1 MSFFSTRI
9 RPFFRTLAVIAA
21 CMGTT
26 LIVLYFAYWISAPS
40 PKSPEVADYQE
51 NVKETRPVPTVEE
64 QAKERD
70 QNLFGYGGDYRY
82 RIGSLLEFGDK
93 SMLCSFRSDFMVDF
107 KKEFGSRI
115 NTNELPTPSAD
126 LVVTEILRP
135 LTLRLR
141 EAGTDEKV
149 LRPIVEYIG
158 LKMLPDRT
166 EEWRYWILAYKYWQD
181 AQGFWSVDIVTD
193 FKEAEQLRANRA
205 DVTPDE
211 AAYRDAL
218 RRIPKAFAFYFDSLT
233 AERTRAINLMD
244 ELLALPEA
252 ERKPLN
258 AIAKYRRARLKMSLE
273 DWASLSDADV
283 KRRLS
288 SIREDLASVA
298 GHAREGSLDPAKISE
313 NAEYWIA
320 YTRAMIL
327 PAERL
332 VRLGEADFK
341 GALATYFRMPIR
353 GEGNAVNSSFH
364 MVRKLCAEKA
374 FADCAK
380 DPELRKVVT
389 FYLSAGG
396 SNNTN
401 MHLSHPEAKEISEAW
416 LDALA
421 QASVDP
427 GFDPVR
433 IAMLQYVAQRWTDC
447 LRTLSTLP
455 TDDPVRLLLASRC
468 NLRMTGDL
476 GVSRRILDP
485 STSAQAASELLG
497 IARPIKPTNEDA
509 DFTTLIN
516 FNEKAELSER
526 VTGEKGLAALCGGD
540 FIEALKLFTRG
551 GFYTEADYVTEC
563 VLTTGELKDFVDS
576 IKDERTAGDK
586 SKLAHLR
593 ARLASR
599 LFRDGRMEEALEY
612 VSADLAPKARTYV
625 ILIRLAERTDIADR
639 ARADAYWRAA
649 LIIGDIGETIL
660 RAPIGLSWS
669 ADGSHAKPDSNWHV
683 GYGFLPHHRLNKER
697 EYEHAQKHTLI
708 APAQDEVRRLNTWL
722 DGHVEKPVRSE
733 RDARYATF
741 DLALKAARLLP
752 NNDPAGGEIL
762 QYAGNLLKYRER
774 KAANPA
780 YVLLVT
786 RFKQTPYGEHAL
798 KRNWF
803 SKETPEPSSDIISK

>member
-9 RPFFRTLAVIAA
+9 RPFFRTLAVIAS

-26 LIVLYFAYWISAPS
+26 LLVLYFAYWISAPS
-40 PKSPEVADYQE
+40 PESLGVARRDE
-51 NVKETRPVPTVEE
+51 G
-64 QAKERD
+64 AKESRPSPTAEELASERNR
-70 QNLFGYGGDYRY
+70 NLYGYGYTNRY
-82 RIGSLLEFGDK
+82 RIGSILEFGDM

-107 KKEFGSRI
+107 QKEFGSRI
-115 NTNELPTPSAD
+115 NTEELPAPSAD
-126 LVVTEILRP
+126 LVVTAILRP

-141 EAGTDEKV
+141 EAGTDEEV

-166 EEWRYWILAYKYWQD
+166 AEWRYWKLVYKYWQD
-181 AQGFWSVDIVTD
+181 AQGFWSMDIVTD

-218 RRIPKAFAFYFDSLT
+218 RRIPKAYAFYFDSLT
-233 AERTRAINLMD
+233 AERTRAIKLMD

-273 DWASLSDADV
+273 DWAALSDAEAKQRLADI
-283 KRRLS
+283 RTDLS
-288 SIREDLASVA
+288 SVPT
-298 GHAREGSLDPAKISE
+298 HAKEGSLDPAQLSD
-313 NAEYWIA
+313 NAQYWIA
-320 YTRAMIL
+320 YTRSMIL
-327 PAERL
+327 PTGRL

-341 GALATYFRMPIR
+341 GALSTYLRMPIR
-353 GEGNAVNSSFH
+353 NQGNAVNSSYH
-364 MVRKLCAEKA
+364 MARKLCAEKN
-374 FADCAK
+374 FAGCEK
-380 DPELRKVVT
+380 DPDLRRVIT
-389 FYLSAGG
+389 LYLAAGG
-396 SNNTN
+396 SNNSD
-401 MHLSHPEAKEISEAW
+401 MHLSHAEAKEISEAW
-416 LDALA
+416 LDALSKA
-421 QASVDP
+421 DVDP
-427 GFDPVR
+427 SFDPAR
-433 IAMLQYVAQRWTDC
+433 IAMLQYVCQRWVDC
-447 LRTLSTLP
+447 LRTLALLP
-455 TDDPVRLLLASRC
+455 TDDPLRLLLASRC
-468 NLRMTGDL
+468 NLRLTGDL
-476 GVSRRILDP
+476 QTSRRILDP
-485 STSAQAASELLG
+485 STSAQSAAQFVGVL
-497 IARPIKPTNEDA
+497 RPIKPTNDDA
-509 DFTTLIN
+509 DFTTLID
-516 FNEKAELSER
+516 FNEKSELAER
-526 VTGEKGLAALCGGD
+526 ATAEKGIMALCHGD
-540 FIEALKLFTRG
+540 FIEALSLFSKA
-551 GFYTEADYVTEC
+551 GFLSESDYVSEC
-563 VLTTGELKDFVDS
+563 LVTTDELKGFVDKLD
-576 IKDERTAGDK
+576 KDRPKDWQRSMGIVR
-586 SKLAHLR
+586 S
-593 ARLASR
+593 RLASR

-625 ILIRLAERTDIADR
+625 ILLRLAERTDIADR

-669 ADGSHAKPDSNWHV
+669 ADGSHTKPDSNWYV

-708 APAQDEVRRLNTWL
+708 APAQDEVRRLTTWIE
-722 DGHVEKPVRSE
+722 GHVEKPVRSE

-741 DLALKAARLLP
+741 DLAIKAARLLP

-803 SKETPEPSSDIISK
+803 SKETPEPSADIIAK

>member
-1 MSFFSTRI
+1 MSFFSFKI
-9 RPFFRTLAVIAA
+9 RPFFRVLGVIAT
-21 CMGTT
+21 CLGTT
-26 LIVLYFAYWISAPS
+26 LIVLYFVYWISAS
-40 PKSPEVADYQE
+40 TPKSSGVARRDDE
-51 NVKETRPVPTVEE
+51 VKESRPAPTAEE
-64 QAKERD
+64 LASERD
-70 QNLFGYGGDYRY
+70 HNLYGYGYTSRY

-126 LVVTEILRP
+126 LVVTAVLRP

-141 EAGTDEKV
+141 EAEMDEEV

-166 EEWRYWILAYKYWQD
+166 EEWRYWKLAYKYWQD

-205 DVTPDE
+205 DITPDE

-233 AERTRAINLMD
+233 AERTRAIDLMD
-244 ELLALPEA
+244 ALLALPEA

-320 YTRAMIL
+320 YTHAMIL

-332 VRLGEADFK
+332 IRLGEADFK

-353 GEGNAVNSSFH
+353 GEANAVNSSFH
-364 MVRKLCAEKA
+364 MARKFCAEMN
-374 FADCAK
+374 FAGCAK
-380 DPELRKVVT
+380 DADLRRVIT
-389 FYLSAGG
+389 FYLAAGG
-396 SNNTN
+396 SNNLC
-401 MHLSHPEAKEISEAW
+401 MHLSHAEAKEISKAW
-416 LDALA
+416 LDALSKA
-421 QASVDP
+421 DVDLSFDP
-427 GFDPVR
+427 GR
-433 IAMLQYVAQRWTDC
+433 IAMLQYVAHRWTDC

-485 STSAQAASELLG
+485 STSAQAASALLG
-497 IARPIKPTNEDA
+497 IARPIKPTNDDA
-509 DFTTLIN
+509 DFTTLID

-563 VLTTGELKDFVDS
+563 VLTTGELKGFVDS
-576 IKDERTAGDK
+576 IKDKRTAGDK
-586 SKLAHLR
+586 SKLEHLR

-669 ADGSHAKPDSNWHV
+669 ADGSAAKPDSNWYV
-683 GYGFLPHHRLNKER
+683 GYGFLPHNRLNKER

-708 APAQDEVRRLNTWL
+708 APAQDEVRRLTTWIE
-722 DGHVEKPVRSE
+722 GHVEKPVRSE

-798 KRNWF
+798 KRHWF

>member
-9 RPFFRTLAVIAA
+9 RPSFRTLAVIAS

-26 LIVLYFAYWISAPS
+26 LLVLYFAYWISAPS
-40 PKSPEVADYQE
+40 PESLGVARRDE
-51 NVKETRPVPTVEE
+51 G
-64 QAKERD
+64 AKESRPSPTAEELASERD
-70 QNLFGYGGDYRY
+70 RNLYGYGYTNRY
-82 RIGSLLEFGDK
+82 RIGSILEFGDM

-107 KKEFGSRI
+107 QKEFGSRI
-115 NTNELPTPSAD
+115 NTEELPAPSAD
-126 LVVTEILRP
+126 LVVTAILRP

-141 EAGTDEKV
+141 EAGTDEEV

-166 EEWRYWILAYKYWQD
+166 AEWRYWKLVYKYWQD
-181 AQGFWSVDIVTD
+181 AQGFWSMDIVTD

-205 DVTPDE
+205 DIAPDE

-233 AERTRAINLMD
+233 AERTRALKLMD

-273 DWASLSDADV
+273 DWAALSDAEAKQRLADI
-283 KRRLS
+283 RTDLS
-288 SIREDLASVA
+288 SVPT
-298 GHAREGSLDPAKISE
+298 HAKEGSLDPAQLSD
-313 NAEYWIA
+313 NAQYWIA
-320 YTRAMIL
+320 YTRSMIL
-327 PAERL
+327 PTGRL

-341 GALATYFRMPIR
+341 GALSTYLRMPIR
-353 GEGNAVNSSFH
+353 DQGNAVNSSYH
-364 MVRKLCAEKA
+364 MARKLCAEKN
-374 FADCAK
+374 FAGCEK
-380 DPELRKVVT
+380 DPDLRRVIT
-389 FYLSAGG
+389 LYLAAGG
-396 SNNTN
+396 SNNSD
-401 MHLSHPEAKEISEAW
+401 MHLSHAEAKEISEAW
-416 LDALA
+416 LDALSKA
-421 QASVDP
+421 DVDP
-427 GFDPVR
+427 SFDPAR
-433 IAMLQYVAQRWTDC
+433 IAMLQYVCQRWVDC
-447 LRTLSTLP
+447 LRTLALLP
-455 TDDPVRLLLASRC
+455 TDDPLRLLLASRC
-468 NLRMTGDL
+468 NLRLTGDL
-476 GVSRRILDP
+476 RISRRILDP
-485 STSAQAASELLG
+485 STSAQSAAQFVG
-497 IARPIKPTNEDA
+497 VIRPIKPTNDDA
-509 DFTTLIN
+509 DFTTLID
-516 FNEKAELSER
+516 FNEKSELAER
-526 VTGEKGLAALCGGD
+526 ATAEKGITELCHGD
-540 FIEALKLFTRG
+540 FIEALSLFSKA
-551 GFYTEADYVTEC
+551 GFLSESDYVSEC
-563 VLTTGELKDFVDS
+563 LVTTDELKGFVDKLD
-576 IKDERTAGDK
+576 KDRPKDWQRSMGIVR
-586 SKLAHLR
+586 S
-593 ARLASR
+593 RLASR

-625 ILIRLAERTDIADR
+625 ILLRLAERTDIADR

-669 ADGSHAKPDSNWHV
+669 ADGSHTKPDSNWYV

-708 APAQDEVRRLNTWL
+708 APAQDEVRRIDSWL

-752 NNDPAGGEIL
+752 DNDPAGGQIL

-786 RFKQTPYGEHAL
+786 RFKQTPYGEYAL
-798 KRNWF
+798 KRRWF

>member
-9 RPFFRTLAVIAA
+9 RPFFRTLAVIAS

-26 LIVLYFAYWISAPS
+26 LLVLYFAYWISAPS
-40 PKSPEVADYQE
+40 PESLGVARRDE
-51 NVKETRPVPTVEE
+51 G
-64 QAKERD
+64 AKESRPSPTAEELASERD
-70 QNLFGYGGDYRY
+70 RNLYGYGYTNRY
-82 RIGSLLEFGDK
+82 RIGSILEFGDM

-107 KKEFGSRI
+107 QKEFGSRI
-115 NTNELPTPSAD
+115 NTEELPAPSAD
-126 LVVTEILRP
+126 LVVTAILRP

-141 EAGTDEKV
+141 EAGTDEEV

-166 EEWRYWILAYKYWQD
+166 AEWRYWKLVYKYWQD
-181 AQGFWSVDIVTD
+181 AQGFWSMDIVTD

-205 DVTPDE
+205 DIAPDE

-233 AERTRAINLMD
+233 AERTRAIKLMD

-273 DWASLSDADV
+273 DWAALSDAEAKQRLADI
-283 KRRLS
+283 RTDLS
-288 SIREDLASVA
+288 SVPT
-298 GHAREGSLDPAKISE
+298 HAKEGSLDPAQLSD
-313 NAEYWIA
+313 NAQYWIA
-320 YTRAMIL
+320 YTRSMIL
-327 PAERL
+327 PTGRL

-341 GALATYFRMPIR
+341 GALSTYLRMPIR
-353 GEGNAVNSSFH
+353 DQGNAVNSSYH
-364 MVRKLCAEKA
+364 MARKLCAEKN
-374 FADCAK
+374 FAGCEK
-380 DPELRKVVT
+380 DPDLRRVIT
-389 FYLSAGG
+389 LYLAAGG
-396 SNNTN
+396 SNNSD
-401 MHLSHPEAKEISEAW
+401 MHLSHAEAKEISEAW
-416 LDALA
+416 LDALSKA
-421 QASVDP
+421 DVDP
-427 GFDPVR
+427 SFDPAR
-433 IAMLQYVAQRWTDC
+433 IAMLQYVCQRWVDC
-447 LRTLSTLP
+447 LRTLALLP
-455 TDDPVRLLLASRC
+455 TDDPLRLLLASRC
-468 NLRMTGDL
+468 NLRLTGDL
-476 GVSRRILDP
+476 QTSRRILDP
-485 STSAQAASELLG
+485 STSAQSAAQFVGVL
-497 IARPIKPTNEDA
+497 RPIKPTNDDA
-509 DFTTLIN
+509 EFTTLID
-516 FNEKAELSER
+516 FNEKSEMAER
-526 VTGEKGLAALCGGD
+526 ATAEKGIMALCHGD
-540 FIEALKLFTRG
+540 FIEALSLFSKA
-551 GFYTEADYVTEC
+551 GFLSESDYVSEC
-563 VLTTGELKDFVDS
+563 LVTTDELKGFVDKLD
-576 IKDERTAGDK
+576 KDRPKDWQRSMGIVR
-586 SKLAHLR
+586 S
-593 ARLASR
+593 RLASR

-625 ILIRLAERTDIADR
+625 ILLRLAERTDIADR

-669 ADGSHAKPDSNWHV
+669 ADGSHTKPDSNWYV
-683 GYGFLPHHRLNKER
+683 GYGFLPYHRLNKER

-708 APAQDEVRRLNTWL
+708 APAQDEVRRINSWL

-752 NNDPAGGEIL
+752 NNDPAGGQIL

-803 SKETPEPSSDIISK
+803 SKETPEPSADIIAK

>member
-1 MSFFSTRI
+1 MSFLSFKI
-9 RPFFRTLAVIAA
+9 RPFFRVLGVIAT
-21 CMGTT
+21 CLGTT
-26 LIVLYFAYWISAPS
+26 LIVLYFVYWISAS
-40 PKSPEVADYQE
+40 TPKSSGVARRDDE
-51 NVKETRPVPTVEE
+51 VKESRPAPTAEE
-64 QAKERD
+64 LASERD
-70 QNLFGYGGDYRY
+70 HNLYGYGYTNRY
-82 RIGSLLEFGDK
+82 RIGSILEFGDM

-166 EEWRYWILAYKYWQD
+166 EEWRYWKLAYKYWQD

-205 DVTPDE
+205 DITPDE

-341 GALATYFRMPIR
+341 GALSTYLRMPIR
-353 GEGNAVNSSFH
+353 DQGNAVNSSFH

-447 LRTLSTLP
+447 LRTVSLLA

-476 GVSRRILDP
+476 GISRRILDP
-485 STSAQAASELLG
+485 STSALAASELLG

-669 ADGSHAKPDSNWHV
+669 ADGSDAKPDSNWYV
-683 GYGFLPHHRLNKER
+683 GYGFLPHNRLNKER

-708 APAQDEVRRLNTWL
+708 APAQDEVRRLNTWIE
-722 DGHVEKPVRSE
+722 GHVEKPVRSE

-752 NNDPAGGEIL
+752 DNDPAGGQIL

>member
-1 MSFFSTRI
+1 MSFFSLKI

-21 CMGTT
+21 CLGTT
-26 LIVLYFAYWISAPS
+26 LIVLYFAYRISAPTS
-40 PKSPEVADYQE
+40 ESPEVAHLHD
-51 NVKETRPVPTVEE
+51 NVKETRPTPSAEE
-64 QAKERD
+64 QAKDRER
-70 QNLFGYGGDYRY
+70 NLYGYGGDHRY
-82 RIGSLLEFGDK
+82 RIGSILEFGDM

-107 KKEFGSRI
+107 RKEFGSRI
-115 NTNELPTPSAD
+115 NQGELPTPSAEV
-126 LVVTEILRP
+126 VVTAILRP

-141 EAGTDEKV
+141 QDGTNEEV
-149 LRPIVEYIG
+149 LRPIVEYVG

-166 EEWRYWILAYKYWQD
+166 AEWRYWKLSYKYWQD
-181 AQGFWSVDIVTD
+181 AQGFWSMDIVDD
-193 FKEAEQLRANRA
+193 FKEAEQIRANRA
-205 DVTPDE
+205 DRTPDE
-211 AAYRDAL
+211 AAYREAL
-218 RRIPKAFAFYFDSLT
+218 RKIPKAFAFYFDSLT
-233 AERTRAINLMD
+233 AERTRAISLMD

-258 AIAKYRRARLKMSLE
+258 AIAKYRRARLKMSLD
-273 DWASLSDADV
+273 DWATLSDDDV
-283 KRRLS
+283 KQRLAD
-288 SIREDLASVA
+288 IRADLASVA

-332 VRLGEADFK
+332 IRLGEADFK

-374 FADCAK
+374 FADCAM
-380 DPELRKVVT
+380 DPDLRKVVT

-396 SNNTN
+396 SNNTH
-401 MHLSHPEAKEISEAW
+401 MHLSHAEAKELSEAW

-421 QASVDP
+421 QATVDP

-433 IAMLQYVAQRWTDC
+433 IAMLQYVAHRWTDC
-447 LRTLSTLP
+447 LRTVSILP

-476 GVSRRILDP
+476 RISRRILDP
-485 STSAQAASELLG
+485 STNPQATSELVG
-497 IARPIKPTNEDA
+497 IAQPIKPTNDDA
-509 DFTTLIN
+509 DFSTLIN

-526 VTGEKGLAALCGGD
+526 VTGEKGLAALCNGD
-540 FIEALKLFTRG
+540 FIEALSLFSRA
-551 GFYTEADYVTEC
+551 GFQTETDYVSEC
-563 VLTTGELKDFVDS
+563 LLTTDELKGYFDRVKVLRDKGSLRSLDS
-576 IKDERTAGDK
+576 IRP
-586 SKLAHLR
+586 S
-593 ARLASR
+593 LASR

-612 VSADLAPKARTYV
+612 VAADVAPKARTFV
-625 ILIRLAERTDIADR
+625 ILSRLAERTDIADR
-639 ARADAYWRAA
+639 ARADAYWRAS
-649 LIIGDIGETIL
+649 LLIGDIGETIL
-660 RAPIGLSWS
+660 HAPFGLSWTS
-669 ADGSHAKPDSNWHV
+669 DGSYLKQDSNWYV
-683 GYGFLPHHRLNKER
+683 NYGFLPHLRLNKER
-697 EYEHAQKHTLI
+697 DNEHARKHILL
-708 APAQDEVRRLNTWL
+708 APGQDEVRRVDSWL

-752 NNDPAGGEIL
+752 DNDPAGGQIL

-774 KAANPA
+774 KAANTA

-786 RFKQTPYGEHAL
+786 RFKQTPYGEYAL
-798 KRNWF
+798 KRRWF

>member
-40 PKSPEVADYQE
+40 PKSPEVARRDDD
-51 NVKETRPVPTVEE
+51 VKETRPVPTVEE

-70 QNLFGYGGDYRY
+70 QKLFGYGGDYRY

-447 LRTLSTLP
+447 LRTVSLLA

-476 GVSRRILDP
+476 GISRRILDP
-485 STSAQAASELLG
+485 STSALAASELLG

-563 VLTTGELKDFVDS
+563 VLTTGELKGFVDS

-669 ADGSHAKPDSNWHV
+669 ADGNDAKPDSNWYV
-683 GYGFLPHHRLNKER
+683 GYGFLPHNRLNKER

-708 APAQDEVRRLNTWL
+708 APAQDEVRRLTTWIE
-722 DGHVEKPVRSE
+722 GHVDKPVRSE

-803 SKETPEPSSDIISK
+803 SKETPEPSSDIIAK